1 MRQLSC
7 DTGVWKNVFKKIWEV
22 IQVKDTEKFNE
33 GTLKRMVEFC
43 TQAKVGPEMRSEVVK
58 VAAGMIELPGPER
71 PEIKIRL
78 AIQSWG
84 SPETL
89 EVNGNRLE
97 ELTKVEEKLGTK
109 ATILAIEA
117 RSGPVADMN
126 IFLMSDRVSQNLGEL
141 TLVLSNVNLC
151 PRVGLGDGQWVVDED
166 LIKAYVSLLKGSR
179 KWMIGTLILDDNRDT
194 WAALARIADTGY
206 ILELGISTAVG
217 GTWLRGVSQEDIR
230 NLWEASHHVAIDVG
244 LWSELYRGGKLNN
257 SEGHWQLMMQFLGRD
272 V

>member
-1 MRQLSC
+1 
-7 DTGVWKNVFKKIWEV
+7 
-22 IQVKDTEKFNE
+22 
-33 GTLKRMVEFC
+33 
-43 TQAKVGPEMRSEVVK
+43 
-58 VAAGMIELPGPER
+58 
-71 PEIKIRL
+71 
-78 AIQSWG
+78 
-84 SPETL
+84 
-89 EVNGNRLE
+89 
-97 ELTKVEEKLGTK
+97 
-109 ATILAIEA
+109 
-117 RSGPVADMN
+117 MN

-166 LIKAYVSLLKGSR
+166 LIKAYVLLLKGSR

-230 NLWEASHHVAIDVG
+230 KLWEASHHVAFDLG
-244 LWSELYRGGKLNN
+244 HWSQLYRGGKLNN

-272 V
+272 VLDR